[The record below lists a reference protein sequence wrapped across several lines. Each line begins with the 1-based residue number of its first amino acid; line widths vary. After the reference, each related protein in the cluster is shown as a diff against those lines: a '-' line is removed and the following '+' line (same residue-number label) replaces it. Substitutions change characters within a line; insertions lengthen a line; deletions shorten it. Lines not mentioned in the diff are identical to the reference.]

1 MAFVIPGA
9 LLLLTVLLTVLPW
22 QIGAAFVV
30 GVIGTLLFLTIR
42 WRMQAERSWRQ
53 LVYNTQLRAGATPD
67 EAKAKAD
74 KARLD
79 WGPIDP

>member
-1 MAFVIPGA
+1 MAFVISGA

-22 QIGAAFVV
+22 QIGVAIVV
-30 GVIGTLLFLTIR
+30 SLIGTLLFLTIR

-67 EAKAKAD
+67 EARAKAD